1 MITEL
6 CKQLDTP
13 NKNKLKK
20 DKNNR
25 KNDDRN
31 FSGFI
36 MLFKQKEPEIFS
48 MRSSLSAICIP
59 TQTVINIDISDK
71 IKTDFDRIKH
81 DENLKKIESLFQI
94 FRKYRN
100 KIVCHQ
106 TSSTVEAPCRK
117 SIDKTISIL
126 EELLLMYSKLF
137 GIHILATAPEPIY
150 RNSPL
155 HENNAK

>member
-1 MITEL
+1 
-6 CKQLDTP
+6 
-13 NKNKLKK
+13 
-20 DKNNR
+20 
-25 KNDDRN
+25 
-31 FSGFI
+31 
-36 MLFKQKEPEIFS
+36 

-106 TSSTVEAPCRK
+106 TCSTVEAPCRK

-126 EELLLMYSKLF
+126 EELLFMYSKLF

-150 RNSPL
+150 RNPPL